1 MATKKR
7 KTREERIDQIMAAAM
22 KVFVAK
28 GYNKTTMEDI
38 IAETDL
44 SKGGFYHYYT
54 STKEILIEMM
64 ARGNMQYMLH
74 NEQLQNLDPTMATEE
89 KVELLLEAFVN
100 KSIQVTDEKKIYAMF
115 LFEAMYDKDIWTAY
129 LAYEKDFMTYVF
141 KKMGLEV
148 PNDLEEFYLMSRML
162 NALLLGQQTSH
173 EPEVMQKNKEKLK
186 ELFRSMVLRAIS

>member
-38 IAETDL
+38 IAETGL

-74 NEQLQNLDPTMATEE
+74 NEQLQNLDPAMTTEE

-115 LFEAMYDKDIWTAY
+115 LFEAMYDKDIWAAY